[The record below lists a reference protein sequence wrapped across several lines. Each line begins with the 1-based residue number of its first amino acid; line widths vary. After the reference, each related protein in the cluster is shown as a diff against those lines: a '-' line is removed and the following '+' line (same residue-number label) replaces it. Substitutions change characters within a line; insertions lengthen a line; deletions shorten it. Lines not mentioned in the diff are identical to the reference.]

1 MVNCKIQSDHEF
13 IYYEQI
19 EVRMEPIYPDY
30 L

>member
-13 IYYEQI
+13 YYEQI